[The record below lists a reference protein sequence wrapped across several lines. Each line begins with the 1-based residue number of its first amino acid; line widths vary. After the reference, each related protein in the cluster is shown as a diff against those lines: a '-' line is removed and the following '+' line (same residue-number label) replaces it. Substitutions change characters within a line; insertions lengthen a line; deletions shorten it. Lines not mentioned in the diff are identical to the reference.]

1 MLNLEW
7 INSYVYKHMW
17 ASLYSNTYKQ
27 TRLSFKYPD
36 GAEYHASNLL
46 EVDMGKAGGYML
58 GLYNTLVE
66 HKPVEYYY
74 NLICL
79 NKQMTRAELEDELKT
94 NVKDTVSSTNVLFN
108 YLIIRNFQ
116 SAQNYKDLL
125 NDLTQV
131 LPELGEKLDV
141 SPAFHFGG
149 SEWIYFNKET
159 NVITFVTDSPNRKW
173 CDIDRLIYLAMS
185 YKGMFINDW
194 FKDVALN
201 LIMTTSEVDTLYDN
215 ELYNNY
221 TVGFYC
227 HNWSGHYYCMPPA
240 EAGTY
245 NNISEELDEL
255 MSYVAR
261 KLLELD
267 WSEAYKKEQ
276 SEMYLKVFKD
286 TREENVIKDVE
297 SLRRNIAD
305 IEKSLRE
312 CYTKLHEKEMTLLG
326 YQTCQGESNPAM
338 EFMDYIET
346 IKDNINLKVHPDQY
360 SFKFTVKSLC
370 KNFDPDVAEMVL
382 SNDRWLET
390 HPLLAELKD
399 CFLTDKA
406 RLIFTTDFL
415 MNSNNFSNDRN
426 SVTEEALPN
435 PHINRYN
442 CFGDNA
448 PHISKALSTSNY
460 IQALQTIIEATKNI
474 NFNDSTV
481 MSGLEQDLGYALDKG
496 TKCIKLKDG
505 RELTLGEYRE
515 ERTHDQD
522 ISQSECEEGTA
533 EESTAS

>member
-7 INSYVYKHMW
+7 INNYVYKHMNPHFE
-17 ASLYSNTYKQ
+17 ACAYKQ
-27 TRLSFKYPD
+27 TRMSFKYPNGD
-36 GAEYHASNLL
+36 EYHASNLL

-58 GLYNTLVE
+58 GLYNTLVNHE
-66 HKPVEYYY
+66 PIKYYY

-79 NKQMTRAELEDELKT
+79 NKQMTKAELEEELKT
-94 NVKDTVSSTNVLFN
+94 NVKDILEKPERLFN

-149 SEWIYFNKET
+149 NEWIYFNKET
-159 NVITFVTDSPNRKW
+159 NVVTFVTDSPNKKW

-185 YKGMFINDW
+185 YKGMFINDL
-194 FKDVALN
+194 FKDIALN
-201 LIMTTSEVDTLYDN
+201 LVMTTDTMDILDENDSYHT
-215 ELYNNY
+215 Y
-221 TVGFYC
+221 TIGFNC
-227 HNWSGHYYCMPPA
+227 PDWSGYYYCMPPA

-255 MSYVAR
+255 MNYVAK

-267 WSEAYKKEQ
+267 WTEAYNKEQ

-286 TREENVIKDVE
+286 NRETSIAKEVE
-297 SLRRNIAD
+297 SIKRNISD
-305 IEKSLRE
+305 YERSLRE
-312 CYTKLHEKEMTLLG
+312 YYTKLHEKEMTLLG
-326 YQTCQGESNPAM
+326 YKISVGETTPAI
-338 EFMDYIET
+338 EFMNYIET
-346 IKDNINLKVHPDQY
+346 IKDNAHLKVNPNQY
-360 SFKFTVKSLC
+360 GFKFTVKSLC

-390 HPLLAELKD
+390 HPLLAGLKD
-399 CFLTDKA
+399 CFLTDEA
-406 RLIFTTDFL
+406 RLIFTTDFI
-415 MNSNNFSNDRN
+415 MSSDSYSNNRS
-426 SVTEEALPN
+426 SVTAEALPN

-496 TKCIKLKDG
+496 TKCIRLKDG

-515 ERTHDQD
+515 EKANDQD
-522 ISQSECEEGTA
+522 IPQPECEEGTA